1 MATLLNPSSLL
12 LPPKAKPLLPTRLQL
27 GLNSL
32 TRRLPSTPAPLP
44 RIVKAAAL
52 DSDYSPKRSSSNEPR
67 ETIMLPGCDYNH
79 WLIVMEFPKD
89 PAPTRE
95 QMIETYLNTLATVLG
110 SMEEAKKNMYA
121 FSTTTYTGFQ
131 CTVSE
136 ETSEKFKGLPGV
148 LWVLPDSYIDVKN
161 KDYGGDKYINGEI
174 IPCKYPTYQP
184 KPRKDSKYTKAIS
197 KSIGIIILT
206 RVDRCFAA
214 RTSGTLR
221 KLILLF
227 GMLSESL
234 FWGKAIVPLSVLS
247 LAWNLGDSATTIVSG
262 FEKRTKR
269 STCLPG
275 MRPTLSA
282 AINSV
287 GFGGVE
293 NVRVGYRKRIV
304 GGFIVFFS

>member
-1 MATLLNPSSLL
+1 MAAVNLYLLSKT
-12 LPPKAKPLLPTRLQL
+12 PKTHFRPIVAPVLFT
-27 GLNSL
+27 SY
-32 TRRLPSTPAPLP
+32 RLPVPVPFRRS
-44 RIVKAAAL
+44 AARRSNHSAHRNL
-52 DSDYSPKRSSSNEPR
+52 VRAAGDGRRSSGGSNEER

-95 QMIETYLNTLATVLG
+95 QMIDTYLNTLATVLG

-184 KPRKDSKYTKAIS
+184 KQSNRSKYES
-197 KSIGIIILT
+197 KRYVRQRDGPP
-206 RVDRCFAA
+206 
-214 RTSGTLR
+214 
-221 KLILLF
+221 
-227 GMLSESL
+227 SERRQ
-234 FWGKAIVPLSVLS
+234 PRQ
-247 LAWNLGDSATTIVSG
+247 
-262 FEKRTKR
+262 E
-269 STCLPG
+269 
-275 MRPTLSA
+275 PTPS
-282 AINSV
+282 
-287 GFGGVE
+287 
-293 NVRVGYRKRIV
+293 
-304 GGFIVFFS
+304 

>member
-1 MATLLNPSSLL
+1 MATLYSLEILIPSSKPFLSTAPKLFPSFRVNSLNPLS
-12 LPPKAKPLLPTRLQL
+12 TR
-27 GLNSL
+27 S
-32 TRRLPSTPAPLP
+32 RAVPSIKV
-44 RIVKAAAL
+44 RAAAT
-52 DSDYSPKRSSSNEPR
+52 DSDYSSRRSSSNEPR

-174 IPCKYPTYQP
+174 IPCTYPTYQP
-184 KPRKDSKYTKAIS
+184 KQRRESKYVSRRYERRRDGAP
-197 KSIGIIILT
+197 
-206 RVDRCFAA
+206 
-214 RTSGTLR
+214 
-221 KLILLF
+221 
-227 GMLSESL
+227 SEQ
-234 FWGKAIVPLSVLS
+234 
-247 LAWNLGDSATTIVSG
+247 
-262 FEKRTKR
+262 R
-269 STCLPG
+269 
-275 MRPTLSA
+275 RPRQEAS
-282 AINSV
+282 
-287 GFGGVE
+287 
-293 NVRVGYRKRIV
+293 
-304 GGFIVFFS
+304 

>member
-1 MATLLNPSSLL
+1 MASLLNPSTLL
-12 LPPKAKPLLPTRLQL
+12 LPTKPFLPTRFRLTPSPTL
-27 GLNSL
+27 RVNSL
-32 TRRLPSTPAPLP
+32 THRLPSPSTRP
-44 RIVKAAAL
+44 RRVIKVAAAL
-52 DSDYSPKRSSSNEPR
+52 DSDYSSKRSSSNEQR

-161 KDYGGDKYINGEI
+161 KDYGGDKYVNGEI

-184 KPRKDSKYTKAIS
+184 KARKESKYVSKKYERRKDGPPAGQFRPKQ
-197 KSIGIIILT
+197 
-206 RVDRCFAA
+206 AA
-214 RTSGTLR
+214 SQ
-221 KLILLF
+221 
-227 GMLSESL
+227 SES
-234 FWGKAIVPLSVLS
+234 SS
-247 LAWNLGDSATTIVSG
+247 
-262 FEKRTKR
+262 
-269 STCLPG
+269 
-275 MRPTLSA
+275 
-282 AINSV
+282 
-287 GFGGVE
+287 
-293 NVRVGYRKRIV
+293 
-304 GGFIVFFS
+304 

>member
-1 MATLLNPSSLL
+1 MATLLSPSSLL
-12 LPPKAKPLLPTRLQL
+12 LPTKLFPPTRLRV
-27 GLNSL
+27 NSL
-32 TRRLPSTPAPLP
+32 THHLPLSSSSSSSSRRPP
-44 RIVKAAAL
+44 RVIRAAAL

-161 KDYGGDKYINGEI
+161 KDYGG
-174 IPCKYPTYQP
+174 
-184 KPRKDSKYTKAIS
+184 
-197 KSIGIIILT
+197 
-206 RVDRCFAA
+206 
-214 RTSGTLR
+214 
-221 KLILLF
+221 LL
-227 GMLSESL
+227 G
-234 FWGKAIVPLSVLS
+234 
-247 LAWNLGDSATTIVSG
+247 
-262 FEKRTKR
+262 
-269 STCLPG
+269 
-275 MRPTLSA
+275 
-282 AINSV
+282 
-287 GFGGVE
+287 
-293 NVRVGYRKRIV
+293 
-304 GGFIVFFS
+304 

>member
-1 MATLLNPSSLL
+1 MGMACNISSILPKTLITSSFQLLEQNPKPSFSKTSTTIPRANLVTSFRSSSRSNIS
-12 LPPKAKPLLPTRLQL
+12 PLYCKIPNGSRLVV
-27 GLNSL
+27 
-32 TRRLPSTPAPLP
+32 R
-44 RIVKAAAL
+44 AAV
-52 DSDYSPKRSSSNEPR
+52 DGDYSSKRSSSSEPR

-95 QMIETYLNTLATVLG
+95 QMIDTYLNTLATVLG

-184 KPRKDSKYTKAIS
+184 KQRGGAKYESRRYERRRDGPPPERRRPRQGATQ
-197 KSIGIIILT
+197 
-206 RVDRCFAA
+206 
-214 RTSGTLR
+214 
-221 KLILLF
+221 
-227 GMLSESL
+227 SESE
-234 FWGKAIVPLSVLS
+234 SS
-247 LAWNLGDSATTIVSG
+247 
-262 FEKRTKR
+262 
-269 STCLPG
+269 
-275 MRPTLSA
+275 
-282 AINSV
+282 
-287 GFGGVE
+287 
-293 NVRVGYRKRIV
+293 
-304 GGFIVFFS
+304 